1 VPRPPWATWV
11 TYKTR
16 TPQALRDM
24 PEHTSSRR
32 IPSDYLDRFLP
43 TIEDLLTP
51 EPTSQSGATTPQT
64 QARNRR
70 RKVHFYIDPED
81 YDLLEGLVSRL
92 AEMQGPL
99 GDPRGLYSKV
109 LRMSVKIGI
118 RELVARVGHGGQG

>member
-1 VPRPPWATWV
+1 
-11 TYKTR
+11 
-16 TPQALRDM
+16 M
-24 PEHTSSRR
+24 PDPSSRR
-32 IPSDYLDRFLP
+32 IPSDYLDRLLP
-43 TIEDLLTP
+43 TIEDLLSPETP
-51 EPTSQSGATTPQT
+51 AEQPATRPGAQDR
-64 QARNRR
+64 QRR

-81 YDLLEGLVSRL
+81 YELLEGVVSRL

>member
-1 VPRPPWATWV
+1 
-11 TYKTR
+11 
-16 TPQALRDM
+16 M
-24 PEHTSSRR
+24 PESTSRR
-32 IPSDYLDRFLP
+32 IPSDYLDRLIP
-43 TIEDLLTP
+43 TIEDLLAP
-51 EPTSQSGATTPQT
+51 EAPDAQPTSQPSA
-64 QARNRR
+64 QAKHRR

-81 YDLLEGLVSRL
+81 YELLEGVVSRL